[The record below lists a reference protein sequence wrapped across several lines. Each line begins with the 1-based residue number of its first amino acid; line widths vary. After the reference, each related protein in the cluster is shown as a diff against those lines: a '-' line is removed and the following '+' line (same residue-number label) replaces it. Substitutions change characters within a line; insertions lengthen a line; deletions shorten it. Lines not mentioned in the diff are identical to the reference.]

1 MRDSRAI
8 TRSGVLAVLT
18 LILPLG
24 LGGAVSPVLLTEQTM
39 LLAGPDGR
47 RAGMHFAAGA
57 VLTLL
62 GVVGAVLLFGA
73 AVSLPSEPRLDA
85 SLDLAFGVAL
95 IGTAVLVELWRRR
108 RRPRPA
114 DERPHDSVRSRA
126 AFPFGAFSMATNFT
140 TLALIVPAAKEISS
154 ADLDVVEKLVLV
166 ALLVALT
173 SSPAWAP
180 VALVRVA
187 PRTGRRILDMTGSLI
202 ARYGRLAVVVLLG
215 AAGLFF
221 AGRGLIRLIG

>member
-1 MRDSRAI
+1 M
-8 TRSGVLAVLT
+8 LAALT

-24 LGGAVSPVLLTEQTM
+24 LGGAVSPVLLTEQTL

-47 RAGMHFAAGA
+47 RAGVRFAAGA

-62 GVVGAVLLFGA
+62 LVVGAVLLFGA

-85 SLDLAFGVAL
+85 SLDLALGVVL
-95 IGTAVLVELWRRR
+95 IGLAVLVDLWPRRR
-108 RRPRPA
+108 SSRPGHPDGERR
-114 DERPHDSVRSRA
+114 HDSTRFRA
-126 AFPFGAFSMATNFT
+126 ALPFGVFSMATNFT
-140 TLALIVPAAKEISS
+140 TLALVIPAAKEISS
-154 ADLDVVEKLVLV
+154 ADLDIVEKMVLV
-166 ALLVALT
+166 GLLVALA

-187 PRTGRRILDMTGSLI
+187 PGPGRRILDMTESLI
-202 ARYGRLAVVVLLG
+202 ARYGRVAVVMLLA

-221 AGRGLIRLIG
+221 TARGLIRLLG

>member
-1 MRDSRAI
+1 
-8 TRSGVLAVLT
+8 VLAALT

-24 LGGAVSPVLLTEQTM
+24 LGGAVSPVLLTEQTL

-47 RAGMHFAAGA
+47 RAGVRFTAGV

-62 GVVGAVLLFGA
+62 LVVGAVLVFGA

-85 SLDLAFGVAL
+85 SLDLALGVGLLGLAAL
-95 IGTAVLVELWRRR
+95 VDLWRRR
-108 RRPRPA
+108 SSRPGHPDGERR
-114 DERPHDSVRSRA
+114 HDSTRFRA
-126 AFPFGAFSMATNFT
+126 AFPFGVFSMATNFT
-140 TLALIVPAAKEISS
+140 TLALVVPAAKEISS
-154 ADLDVVEKLVLV
+154 ADLNIAEKTVLV
-166 ALLVALT
+166 GLLVALA
-173 SSPAWAP
+173 SSPAWVP

-187 PRTGRRILDMTGSLI
+187 PGPGRHILDITESLI
-202 ARYGRLAVVVLLG
+202 ARYGRVAVVVLLG